1 MHKLGVVQGFIQ
13 AHTLLPE
20 TAFRSEDCC
29 GRHQRARGHA
39 CIGSQDCHVVR
50 T

>member
-20 TAFRSEDCC
+20 TAFRSEDSC
-29 GRHQRARGHA
+29 GQHQRARGHA
-39 CIGSQDCHVVR
+39 CIGSQDCHVR

>member
-1 MHKLGVVQGFIQ
+1 MHKLGVVQGLK
-13 AHTLLPE
+13 LLPE

-29 GRHQRARGHA
+29 SQHQRARGPA
-39 CIGSQDCHVVR
+39 LVLKVNCHVVR